1 MRLLGLRLPLLVFG
15 LLLIPLSLSIASCG
29 DNEEEGKGASGSATA
44 VTPKSSPIDIS
55 KVPELQDRE
64 MLIGSDIAYAPVE
77 FYKEGTQQEQGMDVD
92 LVNAMAQRLG
102 VTAKF
107 QQVAEFAGIVQD
119 LKSKR
124 YDIVM
129 SAISITD
136 ERSAEIDFVP
146 YFGPVGTG
154 ILVPKGNPKN
164 IKAIT
169 DICGLNIAAQ
179 TGTFQVDQMNT
190 LNEGDCKDKKI
201 NIQTFPDNPSAVQEV
216 GLGRV
221 DAELADDPVAAYSA
235 VQSGGGLVELVVTG
249 FEAAPYGIG
258 VRKDSGP
265 LKSALEDALQQIM
278 NDGTYTDI
286 LKKWDQEQFALKP

>member
-1 MRLLGLRLPLLVFG
+1 MTKRPPALSAQRICIARVGAPHGVRGEVKLWSFTSDPLAVADYGAVESKDGAITVFA
-15 LLLIPLSLSIASCG
+15 P
-29 DNEEEGKGASGSATA
+29 
-44 VTPKSSPIDIS
+44 
-55 KVPELQDRE
+55 
-64 MLIGSDIAYAPVE
+64 PVE

-92 LVNAMAQRLG
+92 LANAIAQRLG
-102 VTAKF
+102 VTTKF